1 MIYDL
6 IVRFML
12 ALFGTIIALAIIMPP
27 AGLLLL
33 LNLIP

>member
-1 MIYDL
+1 MMQDL

-12 ALFGTIIALAIIMPP
+12 ALFGTIIALAIIMPL
-27 AGLLLL
+27 AL

>member
-1 MIYDL
+1 MMQDL

-12 ALFGTIIALAIIMPP
+12 TLFGTIIALAIIMPL
-27 AGLLLL
+27 AGLLL

>member
-1 MIYDL
+1 MMHDL

-12 ALFGTIIALAIIMPP
+12 ALFGTIIALAIIMPL
-27 AGLLLL
+27 AGLLL